1 MEETTIIIFGL
12 TGIILIGFNILFAI
26 ELLKKNLKCADVI
39 RNTIKYTSINESFSA
54 RFGRNSLSDF
64 EKVAEEYKKLN
75 FNKNQIFQIYEG
87 LRNGL
92 KFHQILTYLK
102 KEFDAMQMEIIRSAN
117 ELGLSPREISIIAHP
132 KFDWRQMYQISLG
145 FLNKLDIEQ
154 VSVYAK
160 SELGYKEM
168 EILRI
173 SLEHG
178 RSIEEVTLYAKPGF
192 NYGQILQ
199 IQIGF
204 RYNLSIKKIMLYAKT
219 TLDKDQ
225 MIEIRRGL
233 MEGLPF
239 EQVSSYAKE
248 EYPWHMMSDMRV
260 ELEKKMYEENHN
272 PLLDLVQGEGI
283 FIENKSTLVQKWI
296 LFDYIKEDLM
306 HCYWMEYDQLCDGFL
321 KTSDYTISSSEFV
334 LNYDRFKAIQNFH
347 LDCIQSIK

>member
-1 MEETTIIIFGL
+1 MEEIAFTIFGL
-12 TGIILIGFNILFAI
+12 LGIILLSFDILFAI
-26 ELLKKNLKCADVI
+26 ELLKEYLKCTDVV
-39 RNTIKYTSINESFSA
+39 RNTIKYTAINETFSS
-54 RFGRNSLSDF
+54 RLGRNSLSDF
-64 EKVAEEYKKLN
+64 EKVAEVYKKLN
-75 FNKNQIFQIYEG
+75 FNKNQMFQIYEG

-102 KEFDAMQMEIIRSAN
+102 KEFDAMQMEIIRVAN

-132 KFDWRQMYQISLG
+132 KFEWRQMYQISLG
-145 FLNKLDIEQ
+145 FLNELDIEQ

-160 SELGYKEM
+160 PELSYKEM
-168 EILRI
+168 EILRT

-192 NYGQILQ
+192 NHGQILQ

-204 RYNLSIKKIMLYAKT
+204 RYNLNIKKIMLFAKT

-225 MIEIRRGL
+225 MVEIRRGL
-233 MEGLPF
+233 MEGLSF

-272 PLLDLVQGEGI
+272 PLQDLVLGEGI
-283 FIENKSTLVQKWI
+283 FIENKSTLVQKWV

-306 HCYWMEYDQLCDGFL
+306 HCYWMEFDQLCDGFL
-321 KTSDYTISSSEFV
+321 KVSDYTISSSEFV
-334 LNYDRFKAIQNFH
+334 LNYDRSKAIQNFH
-347 LDCIQSIK
+347 IDCIKSIK